1 MTLKEAQ
8 EVLGQKLNLAQFAE
22 FVPEKTVVVT
32 GEDVDRL
39 LEAARV
45 VEIEKIKQ
53 FLEETICSCKC
64 EHLNAKELLDNQE
77 GK

>member
-39 LEAARV
+39 LQAARGLFGWGR
-45 VEIEKIKQ
+45 E
-53 FLEETICSCKC
+53 
-64 EHLNAKELLDNQE
+64 A
-77 GK
+77 

>member
-39 LEAARV
+39 LQAARGLFGWGR
-45 VEIEKIKQ
+45 EAGTG
-53 FLEETICSCKC
+53 FTNPCGLE
-64 EHLNAKELLDNQE
+64 
-77 GK
+77 